1 MGPDLV
7 DDGERVYINKRS
19 TTNVPFSEGSMNF
32 DFKEH
37 EGGSDPSTEA
47 SIFGHLQSPAA
58 PVEEFNAEI
67 AEESVTQY
75 VSEKIFSERAPPTLD
90 TEAITISQKTEV
102 QTVYSDVSTIDQF
115 VKEAY
120 IHELANLLLNEV
132 YNYRS
137 DCNSINR
144 VATALPECLKAFS
157 LRFGFSQTTKTH
169 RDIITFI
176 HKHRR

>member
-1 MGPDLV
+1 
-7 DDGERVYINKRS
+7 
-19 TTNVPFSEGSMNF
+19 MNF
-32 DFKEH
+32 GFKEH
-37 EGGSDPSTEA
+37 KGGSDPSTEA
-47 SIFGHLQSPAA
+47 SIFGHLQSPTA
-58 PVEEFNAEI
+58 PVEELNAEI
-67 AEESVTQY
+67 AEESVSQY
-75 VSEKIFSERAPPTLD
+75 VSEKVFSERAPPTLD
-90 TEAITISQKTEV
+90 TEVTISQKIEM
-102 QTVYSDVSTIDQF
+102 QTVYSDASTTDPS

-120 IHELANLLLNEV
+120 IRELANMLLNEV

-169 RDIITFI
+169 RDIMTFI